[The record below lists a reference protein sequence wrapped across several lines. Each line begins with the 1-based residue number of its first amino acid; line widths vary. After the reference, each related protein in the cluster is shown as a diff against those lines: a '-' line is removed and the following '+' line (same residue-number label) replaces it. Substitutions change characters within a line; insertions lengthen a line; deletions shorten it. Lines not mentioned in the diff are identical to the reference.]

1 MILKNFKKL
10 LDLIITENI
19 FKYLTEKYKKHI
31 KKFPN
36 IVHPAFDVIGP
47 HISLFGRFERNELKV
62 LEERVF
68 NKIDCSNSSCLDIG
82 ANIGNHSVFFANFFS
97 SVDCFEP
104 QPDTYYLLKYNT
116 KKFQNIRTFN
126 FGASDI
132 DEHQYLYTPDPTNT
146 GFSTIDGTG
155 LESINEKNM
164 ENHMNN
170 SKIKVEL
177 KNLDNFY
184 KENKIK
190 KISFIKIDVE
200 GHEYKSLMGLKNTIT
215 SDSPIIALEQFVGEF
230 VQNNKTTQTIDFL
243 KQNHYNFFYEPV
255 FFQRKKNKNKIL
267 RAINKII
274 FYLQILFDKGSINSY
289 SLEKIEKFNVK
300 SYPMIVASKFDLNN

>member
-1 MILKNFKKL
+1 MLKNFKKL
-10 LDLIITENI
+10 LNLVITENI
-19 FKYLTEKYKKHI
+19 FKYTTEKYKEHI

-36 IVHPAFDVIGP
+36 IAYLAFDVMGP
-47 HISLFGRFERNELKV
+47 HISLFGRFESNELKV
-62 LEERVF
+62 LEEKVF

-104 QPDTYYLLKYNT
+104 QPDNYYLLKFNV

-132 DEHQYLYTPDPTNT
+132 DEHQYLYTPNSTNM
-146 GFSTIDGTG
+146 GFSTLDGTG
-155 LESINEKNM
+155 LESANERNM
-164 ENHMNN
+164 ENYVNN
-170 SKIKVEL
+170 GKIKVEL

-200 GHEYKSLMGLKNTIT
+200 GHEYKSLTGLKNTIT
-215 SDSPIIALEQFVGEF
+215 RDSPIIALEQFVGQF
-230 VQNNKTTQTIDFL
+230 DQIKKTTQTIDFL
-243 KQNHYNFFYEPV
+243 KKHLYNFYYEPI
-255 FFQRKKNKNKIL
+255 FFQRKKSKNKIL
-267 RAINKII
+267 RAVNKIL
-274 FYLQILFDKGSINSY
+274 FYLQILFDKDKINLY
-289 SLEKIEKFNVK
+289 RLKTIEKFDVK
-300 SYPMIVASKFDLNN
+300 SYPMIIASKFDLNN

>member
-10 LDLIITENI
+10 LNLIITENI
-19 FKYLTEKYKKHI
+19 FKYTTEKYKEHI

-104 QPDTYYLLKYNT
+104 QPDNYYLLKFNT

-126 FGASDI
+126 FGSSDI
-132 DEHQYLYTPDPTNT
+132 DEHQYLYTPNPTDT
-146 GFSTIDGTG
+146 GFSTLHGIG
-155 LESINEKNM
+155 L
-164 ENHMNN
+164 
-170 SKIKVEL
+170 
-177 KNLDNFY
+177 
-184 KENKIK
+184 
-190 KISFIKIDVE
+190 
-200 GHEYKSLMGLKNTIT
+200 
-215 SDSPIIALEQFVGEF
+215 
-230 VQNNKTTQTIDFL
+230 
-243 KQNHYNFFYEPV
+243 
-255 FFQRKKNKNKIL
+255 
-267 RAINKII
+267 
-274 FYLQILFDKGSINSY
+274 
-289 SLEKIEKFNVK
+289 
-300 SYPMIVASKFDLNN
+300 

>member
-1 MILKNFKKL
+1 MLKNFKKL
-10 LDLIITENI
+10 LNLVITENI
-19 FKYLTEKYKKHI
+19 FKYTTEKYKEQI

-36 IVHPAFDVIGP
+36 IAHSAFDVIGP
-47 HISLFGRFERNELKV
+47 HISLFGRFEHNELKV

-104 QPDTYYLLKYNT
+104 QPDNYYLLKFNV

-132 DEHQYLYTPDPTNT
+132 DEHQYLYTPNSTDM
-146 GFSTIDGTG
+146 GFSTLDGTG
-155 LESINEKNM
+155 LESTNERNM
-164 ENHMNN
+164 ENYVNN
-170 SKIKVEL
+170 GTIKVEL

-184 KENKIK
+184 KKNKIK

-200 GHEYKSLMGLKNTIT
+200 GHEYKSLMGLKSTIT
-215 SDSPIIALEQFVGEF
+215 SDSPIIALEQFVGQF
-230 VQNNKTTQTIDFL
+230 GQNKKTTQI
-243 KQNHYNFFYEPV
+243 
-255 FFQRKKNKNKIL
+255 RKKTT
-267 RAINKII
+267 
-274 FYLQILFDKGSINSY
+274 
-289 SLEKIEKFNVK
+289 
-300 SYPMIVASKFDLNN
+300 ASFTSKMT

>member
-1 MILKNFKKL
+1 MLKNFKKL
-10 LDLIITENI
+10 LNLIITENI
-19 FKYLTEKYKKHI
+19 FKYTTEKYKEHI

-36 IVHPAFDVIGP
+36 IAYLAFDVMGP
-47 HISLFGRFERNELKV
+47 HISLFGRFESNELKV
-62 LEERVF
+62 LEEKVF
-68 NKIDCSNSSCLDIG
+68 NKIDCSNSSCLDVG
-82 ANIGNHSVFFANFFS
+82 AHIGNHSVFFANFFS

-104 QPDTYYLLKYNT
+104 QPDNYYLLKFNT

-126 FGASDI
+126 FGSSDI
-132 DEHQYLYTPDPTNT
+132 DEHQYLYTPNPTDT
-146 GFSTIDGTG
+146 GFSTIYGTE
-155 LESINEKNM
+155 LESANEKNM

-215 SDSPIIALEQFVGEF
+215 SDSPIIALEQFVGQF
-230 VQNNKTTQTIDFL
+230 GQIKKTTQTIDFL
-243 KQNHYNFFYEPV
+243 KKNLYNFFYEPV
-255 FFQRKKNKNKIL
+255 FFKRKKNKNKIL
-267 RAINKII
+267 RAFNKII
-274 FYLQILFDKGSINSY
+274 FYLQILFDKGKINFY
-289 SLEKIEKFNVK
+289 SLEKIDKFNVK
-300 SYPMIVASKFDLNN
+300 SYPMIIASKFDLNN